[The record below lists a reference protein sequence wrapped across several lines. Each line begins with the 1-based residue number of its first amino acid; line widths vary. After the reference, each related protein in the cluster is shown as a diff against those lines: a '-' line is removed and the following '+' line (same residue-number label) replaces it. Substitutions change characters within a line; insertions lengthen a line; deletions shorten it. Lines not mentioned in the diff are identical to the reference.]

1 MLMRR
6 WIITCVILLLGHS
19 ARAQTSNSLPFTAVT
34 PPAAPALTS
43 LGNLSP
49 TGKIYT
55 GQVMPINGSGFTS
68 SCVVN
73 VDGTAQAVSTFAFS
87 SPTLI
92 NFTIPASLGS
102 LTGVAHTVTVS
113 CPLAVLTMNN
123 PVSIPNAKVGVSFT
137 ANLAQLAQVQGG
149 VPPLTYSLTTGTLPT
164 GLTLSSS
171 GVVTGVPSSAGL
183 FTFSFAVKDSSGLT
197 LRMEPRTI
205 AVDTVI
211 VARK

>member
-1 MLMRR
+1 MRK
-6 WIITCVILLLGHS
+6 WIILCVVLLLGGV

-34 PPAAPALTS
+34 PPPAPSLTS

-73 VDGTAQAVSTFAFS
+73 VDGTAQPGTTYAFS

-92 NFTIPASLGS
+92 NFTIPTSLGS

-113 CPLAVLTMNN
+113 CPLAVLTMNT
-123 PVSIPNAKVGVSFT
+123 PVAIPNAKVGVSFT
-137 ANLAQLAQVQGG
+137 ANLGQLAQVQGG
-149 VPPLTYSLTTGTLPT
+149 TPPLTYSLTTGALPT
-164 GLTLSSS
+164 GLTLSPS

-183 FTFSFAVKDSSGLT
+183 FTFSFLVKDSSGLT
-197 LRMEPRTI
+197 LRIEPHTI
-205 AVDTVI
+205 EVGQVI
-211 VARK
+211 VARR

>member
-1 MLMRR
+1 MKRIFAVALFFFA
-6 WIITCVILLLGHS
+6 IE
-19 ARAQTSNSLPFTAVT
+19 ARAQTSNGLPFTAVT
-34 PPAAPALTS
+34 PPAAPVLTS

-73 VDGTAQAVSTFAFS
+73 VDGTAQATATFAFS
-87 SPTLI
+87 SATLI

-102 LTGVAHTVTVS
+102 TAGIAHTVTVS
-113 CPLAVLTMNN
+113 CPQAVLTMNS
-123 PVSIPNAKVGVSFT
+123 PVTLPNAKVGT
-137 ANLAQLAQVQGG
+137 AYQASLVTATSLSGGTPPYTWSLASG
-149 VPPLTYSLTTGTLPT
+149 VLPT
-164 GLTLSSS
+164 GLTLSPS
-171 GVVTGVPSSAGL
+171 GAVTGTPSSAGS
-183 FTFSFAVKDSSGLT
+183 FNFSFLVKDSSGMALK
-197 LRMEPRTI
+197 LPRTI